1 MSICRLQGCC
11 SWADPAREEPLGAVG
26 VSHIMDVLFG
36 FEINAENVPAA
47 PVEETWCI
55 F

>member
-1 MSICRLQGCC
+1 
-11 SWADPAREEPLGAVG
+11 
-26 VSHIMDVLFG
+26 MDVLFG

-47 PVEETWCI
+47 PAVAVGETWCI